1 MVAHL
6 PHAGPKHQI
15 FMFHKCPTK
24 HRWNAFLGN
33 TQKSVHFAYVFLQQ
47 EPPESVFHPCSPGF
61 RAKNLKNA
69 PVFHQKVC
77 KGRTFHQNSAWT
89 NYNII
94 KGKAKV
100 VEQGL
105 GKASP
110 GKGKHISSQCQKRL
124 QTKPTKRVISIVW
137 GRVLMKLNQ
146 HTQTHVY
153 ISIYIYVGMSWCAT
167 SYVFK

>member
-1 MVAHL
+1 MHV
-6 PHAGPKHQI
+6 QI
-15 FMFHKCPTK
+15 IKFPCFTNVPQNTGGTHFLETHK
-24 HRWNAFLGN
+24 
-33 TQKSVHFAYVFLQQ
+33 KSVHFAYVFLQQ